1 MTKVIVTSLNPAK
14 IAAVETAF
22 RSVFPDNDMTFEGIS
37 VSSDV
42 ADQPMTSEETLAGA
56 RNRVHNAKKVIDGNF
71 YVGVEAGLDNPFTF
85 AWMVIESSDRTG
97 ESRSASVPLP
107 PQALKALET
116 GKELGDVM
124 DEMFNEENVKQ
135 KGGAIGM
142 LTGHLLTRSSVYHQ
156 ALILALIPFM
166 HPNLFPPLDKNNP
179 SQNHG

>member
-14 IAAVETAF
+14 ISAVEAAF
-22 RSVFPDNDMTFEGIS
+22 HEVFPDNDMTFEGIS

-42 ADQPMTSEETLAGA
+42 ADQPMTNEETLAGA
-56 RNRVHNAKKVIDGNF
+56 RNRIRNAKKVVDGNF
-71 YVGVEAGLDNPFTF
+71 YVGVEAGIDGCYTF
-85 AWMVIESSDRTG
+85 AWMVVESAERVG

-107 PQALKALET
+107 PQALDALKT

-124 DEMFNEENVKQ
+124 DDMFNEQNVKQ

-156 ALILALIPFM
+156 ALILALIPFIN
-166 HPNLFPPLDKNNP
+166 PTLFPVE
-179 SQNHG
+179 S

>member
-14 IAAVETAF
+14 IAAVEAAF
-22 RSVFPDNDMTFEGIS
+22 KEVFPNNDMTFEGVS
-37 VSSDV
+37 VASGV
-42 ADQPMTSEETLAGA
+42 PDQPMTSEETLTGA
-56 RNRVHNAKKVIDGNF
+56 RNRVHNAKKVVDGNF
-71 YVGVEAGLDNPFTF
+71 YVGVEAGLDAPYTF
-85 AWMVIESSDRTG
+85 AWIVVESANRIG

-107 PQALKALET
+107 PAALQMLEE

-124 DEMFNEENVKQ
+124 DEMFNEQNVKQ

-166 HPNLFPPLDKNNP
+166 NPGLFPTE
-179 SQNHG
+179 